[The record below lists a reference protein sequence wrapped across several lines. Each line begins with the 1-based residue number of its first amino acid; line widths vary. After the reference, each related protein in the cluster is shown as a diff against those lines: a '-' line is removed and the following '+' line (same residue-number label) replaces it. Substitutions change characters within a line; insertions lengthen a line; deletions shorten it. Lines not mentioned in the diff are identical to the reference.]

1 MCMWLYVYGANLG
14 SKSMDDEYWIPKNWC
29 LFEPQNLTPYSN
41 VKGSKNLCSH
51 YPKNSR
57 FSPPICPP
65 LQVVGSSEGLSQLQ
79 TIAQL

>member
-14 SKSMDDEYWIPKNWC
+14 SKSMDGEYWIPKNWC
-29 LFEPQNLTPYSN
+29 LFE
-41 VKGSKNLCSH
+41 
-51 YPKNSR
+51 
-57 FSPPICPP
+57 PPICPP